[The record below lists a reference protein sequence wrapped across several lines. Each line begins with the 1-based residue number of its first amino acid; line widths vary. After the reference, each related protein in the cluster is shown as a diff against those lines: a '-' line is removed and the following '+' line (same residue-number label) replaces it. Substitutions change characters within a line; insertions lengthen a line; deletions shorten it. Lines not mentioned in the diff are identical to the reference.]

1 MKNSNIFFFKPNSKC
16 THSKKYEF
24 CIIKKYT
31 IRNMRKYFMI
41 VNAEVVYVVQKIMLK
56 KKGNKEFSLSDLKG
70 NIKK

>member
-1 MKNSNIFFFKPNSKC
+1 
-16 THSKKYEF
+16 
-24 CIIKKYT
+24 
-31 IRNMRKYFMI
+31 MI